1 MKNVLLITLAFVLA
15 ACSAAPTE
23 PTTPPTLPPSEGEGR
38 EVWDNANVN
47 HYRFVLDLSCF
58 CAFRDQMPLTIEVN
72 NGEVVSI
79 TRADGQVVQSDDPS
93 YETFVRY
100 ATIDKILTEIESAQ
114 ADPEAGEILVTYDPT
129 YGYPV
134 DATIDYIELAT
145 DDEMYITITN
155 FEVLS

>member
-23 PTTPPTLPPSEGEGR
+23 PTTPPTAAPLTERDAWE
-38 EVWDNANVN
+38 NANVS

-58 CAFRDQMPLTIEVN
+58 CAFRDQMPLTIEVKD
-72 NGEVVSI
+72 GEVVSI

-129 YGYPV
+129 HGYPV
-134 DATIDYIELAT
+134 TATIDYIELAT
-145 DDEMYITITN
+145 DDEMYITISS
-155 FEVLS
+155 FEVLP

>member
-1 MKNVLLITLAFVLA
+1 MKNVLLITLAIVLA

-23 PTTPPTLPPSEGEGR
+23 PATPPTLPPSDER
-38 EVWDNANVN
+38 EVWENANVD
-47 HYRFVLDLSCF
+47 HYRFELTLSCF
-58 CAFRDQMPLTIEVN
+58 CAFRDHMPLTIEVKD
-72 NGEVVSI
+72 GEIVSL

-93 YETFVRY
+93 YETFVQY
-100 ATIDKILTEIESAQ
+100 GTIDSIFSRIETAR

-145 DDEMYITITN
+145 DDEMYLTISS
-155 FEVLS
+155 FEVLP

>member
-1 MKNVLLITLAFVLA
+1 MKNVLLITLAIVLA

-23 PTTPPTLPPSEGEGR
+23 PTIPPTLPPSEGR
-38 EVWDNANVN
+38 DVWENANVD

-79 TRADGQVVQSDDPS
+79 ARADGQVVGSDDPS
-93 YETFVRY
+93 YETFLRY

-114 ADPEAGEILVTYDPT
+114 ADPEAGEILVTYDST

-134 DATIDYIELAT
+134 TATIDYIELAT
-145 DDEMYITITN
+145 DDEMYITISS
-155 FEVLS
+155 FEVLP